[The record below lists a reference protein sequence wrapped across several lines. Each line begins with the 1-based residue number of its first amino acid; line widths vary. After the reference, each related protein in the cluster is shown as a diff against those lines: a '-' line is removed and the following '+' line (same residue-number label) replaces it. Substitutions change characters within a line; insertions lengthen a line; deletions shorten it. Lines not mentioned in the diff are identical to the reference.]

1 MRNEYNRKK
10 KEVEKARKLVR
21 QLITQ
26 EYVEEDDQLE
36 VILSNVYEDDI
47 EDILSG
53 RGKFIPQYFSEL
65 RERIITVPEE
75 IYEASGIMIFGSRL
89 KSILFSTDVALI
101 RNHNAQ
107 AVFGVY
113 PFTPQVSIMQSIVN
127 VSSVPVFLGVGGGTT
142 TGQRSVNLA
151 FQAEQIG
158 AYGVV
163 VNAPMKNDVIRQI
176 DKAIDVPIVATI
188 SSFSDDFL
196 GKLEAGA
203 DIYNVSAGA
212 KTAELVQKIRQ
223 EVGKEIP
230 IIATGG
236 PTGES
241 ILETINA
248 GANSITYT
256 PPTTAEIFQELMI
269 SYRGEDSSQ

>member
-1 MRNEYNRKK
+1 MINVRNEYRD
-10 KEVEKARKLVR
+10 KEELENEKKLVR

-26 EYVEEDDQLE
+26 EYIEEDDQLE

-47 EDILSG
+47 VDQHSG

-75 IYEASGIMIFGSRL
+75 IYEASGIMIFGSRI
-89 KSILFSTDVALI
+89 KSILFSTDVAII

-113 PFTPQVSIMQSIVN
+113 PFTPQISIMQAIVDS
-127 VSSVPVFLGVGGGTT
+127 SSVPVFLGVGGGTT

-163 VNAPMKNDVIRQI
+163 VNAPMENSVIKEI
-176 DKAIDVPIVATI
+176 DKTVDVPIVATI
-188 SSFSDDFL
+188 SSFKDDYI
-196 GKLEAGA
+196 GKLKAGA

-212 KTAELVQKIRQ
+212 NTAELVRKIRKD
-223 EVGKEIP
+223 VGKTVP

-248 GANSITYT
+248 GANTITYT
-256 PPTTAEIFQELMI
+256 PPTSAEIFKELMV
-269 SYRGEDSSQ
+269 SYRGEN

>member
-26 EYVEEDDQLE
+26 EYIEEDDQLE

-53 RGKFIPQYFSEL
+53 QGKFIPQYFSEL

-163 VNAPMKNDVIRQI
+163 VNAPMKNEVIREI

-188 SSFSDDFL
+188 SSFTDDYL

-269 SYRGEDSSQ
+269 SYRGEDISH